1 MQIHVKSYFFV
12 LHICKHSLAGP
23 TPRSIP
29 SQQECIEKPQHLATP
44 TPDILDTEDDDH
56 EYVAAAVHDE
66 TARTRAGS

>member
-44 TPDILDTEDDDH
+44 TPDIHDDTEDDDH
-56 EYVAAAVHDE
+56 EYVAAAAHDDTE
-66 TARTRAGS
+66 TKTD